1 MLITA
6 ILPSPRHPGRF
17 AVMIDGKQG
26 AMLSIDAVERLRL
39 GSGVEI
45 DEVGRAAIEREAAI
59 LATYD
64 RAVAMLAARGR
75 ASAELRRLLV
85 RKGEPADQV
94 AAAIE
99 KLTAEGYL
107 DDAAYAR
114 QFAHSKLAGS
124 GLSKRRL
131 QQELGKR
138 GVAREV
144 AEQAVGDVFETE
156 GVDESASIERVA
168 RKKLR
173 SLGGVDEAT
182 RRRRLY
188 SFLARRGYDA
198 DAIGKVM
205 RAIGAGELEE

>member
-1 MLITA
+1 MVITA

-17 AVMIDGKQG
+17 AVIIDAKQ
-26 AMLSIDAVERLRL
+26 AAVLSIDAVERLRL
-39 GSGVEI
+39 GTGVDV
-45 DEVGRAAIEREAAI
+45 DEVTLAAIEREAAI

-64 RAVAMLAARGR
+64 RAVSMLAARGR
-75 ASAELRRLLV
+75 ASTELRRLLV

-94 AAAIE
+94 DAAIE
-99 KLTAEGYL
+99 RLSAEGYL

-114 QFAHSKLAGS
+114 QFTHSKLAGA

-138 GVAREV
+138 GVARDV
-144 AEQAVGDVFETE
+144 AEQAVGDVFESE
-156 GVDESASIERVA
+156 GVDDSASIERVA

-173 SLGGVDEAT
+173 SLGGLDDAT

-188 SFLARRGYDA
+188 VFLARRGYDA
-198 DAIGKVM
+198 DEIAKVM
-205 RAIGAGELEE
+205 RSIGAGEPEA